1 MADPRDTA
9 TTRKR
14 YHGEAVDVSF
24 DGTRCRHAA
33 ECLRGLPAV
42 FDVGRRPWI
51 DPDRAGPDE
60 LIRVV
65 ARCPTGALRT
75 HPKSG
80 PEEEPAVPTEATA
93 IPGGPLL
100 LRGDLHVQAEG
111 VDEHETRAALE
122 SIAFQSAELI
132 EAMAAQGMGGLEV
145 DHPDHDD
152 EQRARYRAM
161 AERIDLVPT
170 GASDCHGAR
179 YGYRLGCETTPL
191 QLVDEL
197 ERRRGR

>member
-1 MADPRDTA
+1 MADSRDTV

-14 YHGEAVDVSF
+14 YRDEAVDVGF
-24 DGTRCRHAA
+24 DGPRCRHAA

-60 LIRVV
+60 LMRVV

-100 LRGDLHVQAEG
+100 LRGDLHVQADG
-111 VDEHETRAALE
+111 VDEQETRAALC
-122 SIAFQSAELI
+122 SCGSTRNAPYCDGSGTCA
-132 EAMAAQGMGGLEV
+132 
-145 DHPDHDD
+145 DWPHP
-152 EQRARYRAM
+152 
-161 AERIDLVPT
+161 
-170 GASDCHGAR
+170 
-179 YGYRLGCETTPL
+179 
-191 QLVDEL
+191 
-197 ERRRGR
+197 RRK